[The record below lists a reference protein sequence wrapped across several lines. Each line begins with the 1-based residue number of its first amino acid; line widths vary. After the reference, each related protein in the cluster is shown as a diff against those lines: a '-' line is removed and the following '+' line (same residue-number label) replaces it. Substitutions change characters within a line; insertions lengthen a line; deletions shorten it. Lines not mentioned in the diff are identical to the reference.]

1 MPINS
6 LRDLYI
12 AELRDLYDA
21 ERQILQELPRMV
33 ERVTSSTL
41 ARLLNQHVN
50 ETHLHIERLELL
62 FHQVGEPAEGRGCEG
77 ARGLLEEAR
86 RRSSETQPGDVL
98 DAALVGAVQRIE
110 HYEIAVY
117 GCARAYAETLG
128 DYSAARVLQQTLD
141 EEGALD
147 HRLTRIAE
155 DRVNEAAEDDAAAE
169 TLRQSRLRYMA
180 ADELPEFRYFGYQ
193 IVNRHNVELG
203 KLDGF
208 IVESPS
214 GRPLYFV
221 IDSGGWFIGRRYV
234 IPVGQL
240 DVDQAARVLWTDLDK
255 ETISRYPAF
264 SPGAFLAMN
273 DEEAIRYEHKL
284 LKVVV
289 PGGPSTHRPP
299 RYEELPAYRPPT
311 WLMTGVWM
319 TETSGFASVPPR
331 AQSDLRPPAIPSA
344 PLEREA
350 PASHVMARGE
360 SEPAR
365 SSEPPAPHLEQYKER

>member
-21 ERQILQELPRMV
+21 ERQLLQELPRIAEQV
-33 ERVTSSTL
+33 KSSTL

-62 FHQVGEPAEGRGCEG
+62 FHQVGEATEGRGCEG
-77 ARGLLEEAR
+77 VRGLLEEAR
-86 RRSSETQPGDVL
+86 RRSSEAQPGDVL
-98 DAALVGAVQRIE
+98 DAALVGALQRIA
-110 HYEIAVY
+110 HYEIAAY
-117 GCARAYAETLG
+117 GCARAYAETIG
-128 DYSAARVLQQTLD
+128 DHSAARVLQQTLD

-169 TLRQSRLRYMA
+169 SLRQSRLRYMA
-180 ADELPEFRYFGYQ
+180 AEELPEFRYFGYQ
-193 IVNRHNVELG
+193 VVNRHDVELG

-221 IDSGGWFIGRRYV
+221 VDSGGWFIGRRYV

-255 ETISRYPAF
+255 ETIGRYPAF
-264 SPGAFLAMN
+264 SPSAFLAMN

-284 LKVVV
+284 LKVAV
-289 PGGPSTHRPP
+289 PGRPSAHRPP

-331 AQSDLRPPAIPSA
+331 AQSDLRPPTVPASA
-344 PLEREA
+344 PERDAQANHE
-350 PASHVMARGE
+350 VERGE
-360 SEPAR
+360 SERQP
-365 SSEPPAPHLEQYKER
+365 SPEPPAPHLEQYKER